1 MRGKLYFSLG
11 ILAVSILWLASAA
24 ANYSAGLAMAGPES
38 PYQAH
43 VFGAIS
49 AACDV
54 LKAVALFAIISA
66 IALYRPG
73 VAALGVLIFALC
85 ATWSLRSATMFAWG
99 HLGDAQVERQR
110 DGKILDARMSV
121 LDQDTKRLSW
131 LREQSVSKDN
141 KKGDQRK
148 FAEEYSTN
156 RDELLAL
163 TTDLEKQR
171 AVTPGDPIGQVLG
184 LDDRIVTLLTGGFL
198 AILLEVVSSTG
209 FVMLSLSR
217 GVTAQRAV
225 AEVSPPHLHVPSAP
239 LEPAAPVRP
248 FQALQVSTHPAIRAK
263 QIETAIGRVTAQD
276 ISGSMRAGELRDAV
290 NAAMPAHTKSVSP
303 NELWEIL
310 SARGVHREKKG
321 GYMLYYGLRA
331 A

>member
-1 MRGKLYFSLG
+1 MRGKLYFTLG
-11 ILAVSILWLASAA
+11 IIAVSMLWLASAA
-24 ANYSAGLAMAGPES
+24 ANYSAGLSMAGPES

-73 VAALGVLIFALC
+73 VAALGVVIFALC

-99 HLGDAQVERQR
+99 HLGDAQLERVR
-110 DGKILDARMSV
+110 DGKILDARMTV
-121 LDQDTKRLSW
+121 LDQDTKRLGW

-141 KKGDQRK
+141 KRGDRRN

-184 LDDRIVTLLTGGFL
+184 LDDRIVTLITGGFL

-225 AEVSPPHLHVPSAP
+225 VDVPIPQHISVPSSP
-239 LEPAAPVRP
+239 LEQAAPVP
-248 FQALQVSTHPAIRAK
+248 APPVVATHPAIRSK
-263 QIETAIGRVTAQD
+263 QIETALSRVALRD
-276 ISGSMRAGELRDAV
+276 GSGSIRAGELRDAV
-290 NAAMPAHTKSVSP
+290 NAALPASVKPVTP
-303 NELWEIL
+303 NELFDHLER
-310 SARGVHREKKG
+310 RGFQRKKRN
-321 GYMLYYGLRA
+321 GYMVYSGLRVA
-331 A
+331 

>member
-11 ILAVSILWLASAA
+11 LVAVSILWLASAA
-24 ANYSAGLAMAGPES
+24 ANYSAGLSMAGPES

-73 VAALGVLIFALC
+73 VAALGVVIFALC

-99 HLGDAQVERQR
+99 HLGDAQLERQR
-110 DGKILDARMSV
+110 DGKILDARLKV
-121 LDQDTKRLSW
+121 LDQDSNRLGW

-141 KKGDQRK
+141 KKADRTK
-148 FAEEYSTN
+148 FAEEYSVN

-171 AVTPGDPIGQVLG
+171 AVTPGDPIGHVLG
-184 LDDRIVTLLTGGFL
+184 IDDRIVTLITGGFL

-225 AEVSPPHLHVPSAP
+225 PEVSPPHLTVPSPP
-239 LEPAAPVRP
+239 LETIAPVRP
-248 FQALQVSTHPAIRAK
+248 VVQTHPAIRSK
-263 QIETAIGRVTAQD
+263 QIETALARVAAQD
-276 ISGSMRAGELRDAV
+276 VSGSIRAGELRDAV
-290 NAAMPAHTKSVSP
+290 NAVLPASVKHVTP
-303 NELWEIL
+303 NELWDHLERQGIQ
-310 SARGVHREKKG
+310 RRKKN
-321 GYMLYYGLRA
+321 GYVVYSGLRA

>member
-11 ILAVSILWLASAA
+11 LVAVSILWLASAA
-24 ANYSAGLAMAGPES
+24 ANYSAGLSMAGPGS

-73 VAALGVLIFALC
+73 VAALGVVIFALC

-131 LREQSVSKDN
+131 LREQSVAKDN

-163 TTDLEKQR
+163 TTDLENQK

-184 LDDRIVTLLTGGFL
+184 VDDRIITLITGGFL

-217 GVTAQRAV
+217 GVNAQRAV
-225 AEVSPPHLHVPSAP
+225 AEVPPPTHLPVPSLP
-239 LEPAAPVRP
+239 LEQAAPVRS
-248 FQALQVSTHPAIRAK
+248 FSTVSTHPAIRAK
-263 QIETAIGRVTAQD
+263 QIEAALARATSRDMSASI
-276 ISGSMRAGELRDAV
+276 RAGDLRNAINAVMPPNATPVSQTELSDYMSRHGIERD
-290 NAAMPAHTKSVSP
+290 
-303 NELWEIL
+303 
-310 SARGVHREKKG
+310 KKG
-321 GYMLYYGLRA
+321 GYIIYYGLRA